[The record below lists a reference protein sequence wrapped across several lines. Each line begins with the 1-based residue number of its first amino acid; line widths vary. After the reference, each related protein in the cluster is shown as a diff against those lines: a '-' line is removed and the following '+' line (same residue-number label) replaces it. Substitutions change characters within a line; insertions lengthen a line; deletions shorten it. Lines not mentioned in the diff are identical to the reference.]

1 MTIAAGDGEVFVMGV
16 QTDKA
21 YELADSVLYR
31 MDETTGTFTLRNS
44 FDSDEMG
51 INRSSILEY
60 VNGRLYLASYR
71 LDETFS
77 EPSRLCVQRFSDD
90 YKTATEPF
98 VLSGE
103 YPVYGL
109 DGGVKAAVVGNSIY
123 VLATVED
130 DPNGIWGGMSSLTA
144 AAESKNTSVKFVG
157 LERVDVAEDGALTS
171 ASREGV
177 FLVSSVLA
185 DQLPAGAERTDT
197 FVLRPG
203 ATAFEAYTKTLSYA
217 RTTQPVAVCSPDGWL
232 YACAISDYEVPTI
245 FGRATKIATSPTP
258 EPAPEPEPEPK
269 PEPTPGPDVPER
281 HDQPSEGKESSSRV
295 LPKTGDP
302 FADNVPVMVT
312 LILVGLACIAYGLC
326 QNTSK
331 TS

>member
-1 MTIAAGDGEVFVMGV
+1 MA
-16 QTDKA
+16 
-21 YELADSVLYR
+21 
-31 MDETTGTFTLRNS
+31 
-44 FDSDEMG
+44 
-51 INRSSILEY
+51 
-60 VNGRLYLASYR
+60 
-71 LDETFS
+71 
-77 EPSRLCVQRFSDD
+77 
-90 YKTATEPF
+90 
-98 VLSGE
+98 
-103 YPVYGL
+103 
-109 DGGVKAAVVGNSIY
+109 
-123 VLATVED
+123 
-130 DPNGIWGGMSSLTA
+130 
-144 AAESKNTSVKFVG
+144 
-157 LERVDVAEDGALTS
+157 

-217 RTTQPVAVCSPDGWL
+217 LTTQPVAVCSPDGWL